1 MGLIFLGL
9 GGRGEGVV
17 RKLFYDPEKIFRLRS
32 IYLLKVK
39 VRIEYVYFGLHE
51 VKTLLKIIGERSI
64 KYTTTFFEW
73 FIYHRQFC
81 LPRIIT
87 FIY

>member
-1 MGLIFLGL
+1 MTPKKYLSF
-9 GGRGEGVV
+9 EG
-17 RKLFYDPEKIFRLRS
+17 KGQNIIRS
-32 IYLLKVK
+32 TLYF
-39 VRIEYVYFGLHE
+39 YFGLHE
-51 VKTLLKIIGERSI
+51 VKSLIKIIGERSI

-81 LPRIIT
+81 LSRIIT